1 MKNKKVLKISL
12 ILSIILF
19 ILTFLGQIYTTRTY
33 YQMEKVNYYNLDE
46 LKINAKYY
54 PGKIDK
60 GIVFVNDLSKS
71 SKDYWIMIDEFRSMG
86 YHLFVMDF
94 PSQGYTKGQVEYNY
108 KNNQYLAEQ
117 YYTGVVTF
125 SQITRLS
132 EDNLHIVAAGTGAR
146 VALQTATKHYFAPKD
161 MTLIGTQT
169 NINEKIQLDVV
180 NFVKESD
187 VMFINALNEYNP
199 GGKIHLVCSALDD
212 KSDKAENEKLMEY
225 MSRSAESVGSVKN
238 DITFDVFDKANPN
251 MLRDSNVIKSVVNY
265 IAKGDGITYN
275 PSSTLQYKNIITIVL
290 CILALAIIM
299 ISAKLLGYNP
309 NKDIGQV
316 DFTKRVLISKAIAL
330 IPSLILIFLLPV
342 GIYLLLGS
350 VIPLPYF
357 SLLKSSL
364 ICCYG
369 MVLFYLYYKTNYC
382 EDIGSYIFA
391 SMDDRSDTNVK
402 GGVLVLVLSL
412 LLMVFLSIGGVNI
425 VFQIFSYKLFWL
437 ILLSVLFYF
446 IFYIDEREKS
456 VIYTEKAQGLILSAF
471 NFGCIVLVTF
481 ILLLMGR
488 FYLMLEHLAVCIMIV
503 YVLAIGRVL
512 KAINSPTYLNSAV
525 KAVILSIFLLSTSV
539 LFF

>member
-1 MKNKKVLKISL
+1 
-12 ILSIILF
+12 
-19 ILTFLGQIYTTRTY
+19 
-33 YQMEKVNYYNLDE
+33 MERVNYYNLDE

-54 PGKIDK
+54 PGNIDK
-60 GIVFVNDLSKS
+60 GIIFVNDLSRS
-71 SKDYWIMIDEFRSMG
+71 SKDYWVMIDEFRSMG

-94 PSQGYTKGQVEYNY
+94 PSQGYTKGQINYNY

-199 GGKIHLVCSALDD
+199 GGKIHLVCSELDD

-225 MSRSAESVGSVKN
+225 MNRSGEGAGSVKN

-251 MLRDSNVIKSVVNY
+251 MLRDSNVIKSVAGY

-275 PSSTLQYKNIITIVL
+275 PSSTLQYKNIITAFL

-369 MVLFYLYYKTNYC
+369 IILFYLYYKTNYC
-382 EDIGSYIFA
+382 EDIGSHIFE

-402 GGVLVLVLSL
+402 GGILVLVLSL
-412 LLMVFLSIGGVNI
+412 LLMGCVSIGGVNI
-425 VFQIFSYKLFWL
+425 VFQPFSYKLFWL
-437 ILLSVLFYF
+437 VLFSVLFYF

-471 NFGCIVLVTF
+471 NFGCIVFVTF

-488 FYLMLEHLAVCIMIV
+488 FHLMLEHLAVCIMIV

-512 KAINSPTYLNSAV
+512 KAINSPTYLNSGV